1 MAYHR
6 DHIVCFLT
14 QLTVPA
20 GQGEEI
26 RKRMDVAI
34 AQYSST
40 GRGLFSSGSLGE
52 VLGDQGLVDSFNNKW
67 ERGELS
73 S

>member
-1 MAYHR
+1 MAYRR
-6 DHIVCFLT
+6 DHIVSFLT
-14 QLTVPA
+14 QLAVPA

-40 GRGLFSSGSLGE
+40 ERGLFSSSSLGE
-52 VLGDQGLVDSFNNKW
+52 VLGNQGLVDSFNDKW
-67 ERGELS
+67 EKGELGS
-73 S
+73 